1 MAATRI
7 DQLRQPASERLL
19 EASRYPD
26 RGNTVM
32 PSMAHE
38 HARIVVR
45 DVLVTTLPP
54 EDVVAVELTVY
65 FVRGDPQTFLIPDVL
80 VTLGAGAMDP
90 ATGRLRKAYRV
101 WDDGPPDLVIEL
113 ASPSTVQRDNL
124 GKKEDYAAFGIREYV
139 QFDPLDPTD
148 PEWPLLDP
156 TLQVWRLVAGSYVA
170 VEAGPDGGVP
180 SAVLTGLEWVQAGQ
194 FLRLRDARSGALL
207 PTAAEKEA
215 AGRRRAEQA
224 AAEEAAARRRAE
236 QAAAEEAAV
245 RRRAEEAAVT
255 EAARAE
261 AEIMARQRAEAHAA
275 AEAARAD
282 TAATRADAADA
293 ELARLRAEIAR
304 LHGERT

>member
-38 HARIVVR
+38 HARIVMR

-80 VTLGAGAMDP
+80 VTLGAGATDP
-90 ATGRLRKAYRV
+90 ATGWLRKAYRV

-113 ASPSTVQRDNL
+113 ASPSTVKRDNL

-170 VEAGPDGGVP
+170 VEARPGGGVP
-180 SAVLTGLEWVQAGQ
+180 SAVLPGLEWVQAGQ
-194 FLRLRDARSGALL
+194 FLRLRDVSSGALL

-224 AAEEAAARRRAE
+224 ASEEATARRQAE
-236 QAAAEEAAV
+236 AAAAEEAV
-245 RRRAEEAAVT
+245 
-255 EAARAE
+255 RAE

-293 ELARLRAEIAR
+293 ELARLRAEIVR